1 VPWYRRPGVALC
13 FDLALAAFVC
23 GPLQLAL
30 IHRAPHGAVVPAVAL
45 LTAAGALLV
54 VRRRLPVVSFAG
66 ILVAALGVRLCGYSL
81 QPIPLLVAL
90 ATLAAYRDRRTS
102 LAAAALV
109 AAVNV
114 AWLDQAGPWLPI
126 HSVYQVVVV
135 AGAWAVGDAFRSRR
149 GELEALRERADR
161 AERER
166 AQAEARAVAE
176 EQARIAREL
185 HDVIA
190 HNVSVIVVQAAA
202 ADDVFDVNPAR
213 AREALRSIEA
223 TGREA
228 MGELRRLLGGVR
240 AADESYRPQP
250 GLGRLDELV
259 EQVRAGGLTVT
270 VRVDGTPR
278 PLAPGVD
285 LSAFRI
291 VQEALTNTLRHAA
304 ASRAD
309 VTVRYGPEAIDLEV
323 RDDGIGGG
331 AQVRDGSGHGL
342 LGMRERA
349 ALTGGT
355 LAAGPAPGGGFVVR
369 ARLGERAVMA

>member
-1 VPWYRRPGVALC
+1 
-13 FDLALAAFVC
+13 
-23 GPLQLAL
+23 
-30 IHRAPHGAVVPAVAL
+30 
-45 LTAAGALLV
+45 
-54 VRRRLPVVSFAG
+54 
-66 ILVAALGVRLCGYSL
+66 
-81 QPIPLLVAL
+81 
-90 ATLAAYRDRRTS
+90 
-102 LAAAALV
+102 
-109 AAVNV
+109 
-114 AWLDQAGPWLPI
+114 
-126 HSVYQVVVV
+126 
-135 AGAWAVGDAFRSRR
+135 
-149 GELEALRERADR
+149 
-161 AERER
+161 
-166 AQAEARAVAE
+166 VAE

-202 ADDVFDVNPAR
+202 ADDVFDVDPAR

-331 AQVRDGSGHGL
+331 APARDGSGHGL

-369 ARLGERAVMA
+369 ARLGERAVVVA